1 MAFFKFL
8 FITLAVVWFVG
19 LILRATFSRFLR
31 KSAEQYN
38 RAAKEAQR
46 EAQRQA
52 RGRREGDITVE
63 ATRGSTGKK
72 VNRGV
77 GEYVE
82 FEEITIVEEESAN
95 SAAAKGKTK

>member
-19 LILRATFSRFLR
+19 LIFRAVFARWLR
-31 KSAEQYN
+31 KNVEAYN
-38 RAAKEAQR
+38 DAAARAKK

-52 RGRREGDITVE
+52 KEARRKEGQVTVE
-63 ATRGSTGKK
+63 KMSSEVEKRVARGM
-72 VNRGV
+72 

-82 FEEITIVEEESAN
+82 FEEYSVEETSIE
-95 SAAAKGKTK
+95 KE

>member
-1 MAFFKFL
+1 MVLKFL
-8 FITLAVVWFVG
+8 FIFLAVIWFVG

-31 KSAEQYN
+31 RSAEQYN

-52 RGRREGDITVE
+52 RGRREGEVTVE
-63 ATRGSTGKK
+63 AARTATEKK
-72 VNRGV
+72 VNRSV

-82 FEEITIVEEESAN
+82 FEEVTVTKEEKN
-95 SAAAKGKTK
+95 SRK